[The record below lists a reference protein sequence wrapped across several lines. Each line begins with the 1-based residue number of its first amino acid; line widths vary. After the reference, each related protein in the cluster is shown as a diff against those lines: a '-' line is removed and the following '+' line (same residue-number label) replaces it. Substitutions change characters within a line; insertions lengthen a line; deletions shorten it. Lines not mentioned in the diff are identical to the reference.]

1 MAKLRLEG
9 ICHHFLDAPL
19 FDGLSLSVEKGQV
32 VSIVGA
38 SGVGKTTLFNIAAG
52 LIVPK
57 QGKVTIDG
65 VDVTGKAGHVGY
77 MLQKDMLL
85 PFKKVYDNI
94 ALPLVLKNWQKDAIF
109 DAITPKLEPFG
120 LSGLMDVYPA
130 SLSGGQR
137 QRAALL
143 RTYLSNDDIMLL
155 DEPFSAL
162 DFITKT
168 DMYAWFNAFR
178 QKSGL
183 TCLMITHDIDEAM
196 YLSDCIYVLSGF
208 PARLSEPFFIDKS
221 PEFLKSPEY
230 WRLKE
235 TILTAMRGA

>member
-9 ICHHFLDAPL
+9 ICHHFLAEPL
-19 FDGLSLSVEKGQV
+19 FDDLSLSVEKGQV

-52 LIVPK
+52 LIHPK
-57 QGKVTIDG
+57 DGAVLIDG
-65 VDVTGKAGHVGY
+65 ADVTGKAGHVGY

-85 PFKKVYDNI
+85 PFKKVYENI
-94 ALPLVLKNWQKDAIF
+94 ALPLVLKKWRKDAIF
-109 DAITPKLEPFG
+109 NAIMPKLEPFG
-120 LSGLMDVYPA
+120 LLGLMDSYPA
-130 SLSGGQR
+130 RLSGGQR

-196 YLSDCIYVLSGF
+196 YLSDYIYVLSGF
-208 PARLSEPFFIDKS
+208 PARLSESFFIDKS
-221 PEFLKSPEY
+221 PEFLKSAEY

-235 TILTAMRGA
+235 AILTAMRA